1 MRHIRYF
8 LSYTKNIKDALISLS
23 TAGSTIILGIDPGSL
38 KTGYGLIESSGNR
51 LRFLECGTIKTG
63 GGPLPPRLKIIF
75 NDIRKVVQHWSPD
88 EMAIEN
94 VFLAR
99 NPDSA
104 LKLGQARGAA
114 ICAVMADDIPV
125 AEYSANQVKQAIV
138 GKGHAAKSQ
147 VQHMIKILLN
157 LSEIPQ
163 SDAADAL
170 AIALCHANTNKT
182 MTEFK
187 SKASERY
194 PAEVLGAIR
203 GRRKKRFT
211 L

>member
-1 MRHIRYF
+1 LSGTLFKLHKIIR
-8 LSYTKNIKDALISLS
+8 DALISLS
-23 TAGSTIILGIDPGSL
+23 TADSTIILGIDPGSL

-63 GGPLPPRLKIIF
+63 GGSLPPRLKIIF
-75 NDIRKVVQHWSPD
+75 NDIRKVVQLWSPD

-125 AEYSANQVKQAIV
+125 AEYTANQVKQAIV
-138 GKGHAAKSQ
+138 GKGHAAKTQ
-147 VQHMIKILLN
+147 VQHMVKILLN

-170 AIALCHANTNKT
+170 AIALCHANTRKT
-182 MTEFK
+182 MTELK
-187 SKASERY
+187 SKASQRY